1 MSQPPGQ
8 RSEAVPIFFYHRIG
22 PLAANDTSRRLTV
35 TPERFGFQMW
45 MMAKLGYSTIR
56 MDQLCQALAAGQL
69 PSKKFVISFDDG
81 FADLYDHALPILERW
96 RFRAIVYLVTDRIGQ
111 TNGWDDGLGFPLQPL
126 LDWDHVRSMAARGIE
141 FGSHTATHA
150 RLINLDDRALC
161 DEIVRSRDSIAE
173 RLGAPPRHFCY
184 PYGACDAR
192 VAQAVQAGG
201 YASAVTTHKGRVQP
215 GGEPFLLPR
224 VKISK
229 GTGNLRFCFN
239 LAVKY

>member
-1 MSQPPGQ
+1 MSQTNRPRTG
-8 RSEAVPIFFYHRIG
+8 AVPVFFYHRIG

-45 MMAKLGYSTIR
+45 LMAKLGYSTIT
-56 MDQLCQALAAGQL
+56 MDQLCSSLSEGKL
-69 PSKKFVISFDDG
+69 PDRKFVISFDDG
-81 FADLYDHALPILERW
+81 FADLYDFALPILERW
-96 RFRAIVYLVTDRIGQ
+96 HFSAIVYLVTDRIGQ

-126 LDWDHVRSMAARGIE
+126 LDWDHVRSMQARGIE

-150 RLINLDDRALC
+150 RLTNFDDRALR
-161 DEIVRSRDSIAE
+161 DELARSRDTIAE
-173 RLGAPPRHFCY
+173 HLNAPPRHFCY
-184 PYGACDAR
+184 PYGACDNR
-192 VAQAVQAGG
+192 VAEAVQAAG
-201 YASAVTTHKGRVQP
+201 YASAVTTHKGRVRQGCQP
-215 GGEPFLLPR
+215 LLLPR